1 MDRCN
6 NDTVTTGWVDTSSC
20 PTFSSMFL
28 DKRRSVDIMGRRNES
43 KELLLLKRKDFK
55 MITFRRFPF
64 S

>member
-28 DKRRSVDIMGRRNES
+28 DERRPVDIMGRRNES
-43 KELLLLKRKDFK
+43 KELLMKEKYV
-55 MITFRRFPF
+55 
-64 S
+64 